1 MFYDSLAS
9 VQAIHELVAESML
22 LQHILNPLARL
33 LLENESLVCLE
44 LYNRLFEH
52 LFQMLTLLALAS
64 CID

>member
-9 VQAIHELVAESML
+9 VQAIHELVTESML
-22 LQHILNPLARL
+22 LQHILNPFARL

-44 LYNRLFEH
+44 LYNRLFKH

>member
-44 LYNRLFEH
+44 LYNRLFKH